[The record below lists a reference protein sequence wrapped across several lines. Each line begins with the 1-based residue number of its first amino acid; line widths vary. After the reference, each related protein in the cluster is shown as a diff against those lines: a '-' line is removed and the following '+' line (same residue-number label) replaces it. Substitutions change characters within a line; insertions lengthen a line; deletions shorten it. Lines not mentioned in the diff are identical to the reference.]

1 MTNKNQQPYLI
12 LIDLDGT
19 TLNKDYKTFNSL
31 NKRVLKFLK
40 AQGHK
45 ICIATGKNYLS
56 ALPFYNELGLDTYLA
71 TYNGAYIS
79 NPMIGQKEK
88 SLSPISNGVLRAI
101 VNDPVVKESLR
112 DYLIDTT
119 DNETISTSEHV
130 YWKEVFFNN
139 NPYVC
144 GNAVEY
150 LGDRDILQLVLEFPS
165 DSKKMNSVISA
176 LRKYKTATSFN
187 FISKLKQGS
196 EADKSLI
203 LDKDSAVI
211 RIRSAFA
218 NKGTASEWISSY
230 YNIPLSRTIAFGDDK
245 NDFEMIK
252 NVGFG
257 IAMANGTSELKALS
271 HEVTELDNH
280 SGGVGKHLMDFFGL
294 EEKDLPV

>member
-1 MTNKNQQPYLI
+1 MSKKEQPYLI

-19 TLNKDYKTFNSL
+19 TLNKDYKTFNLL
-31 NKRVLKFLK
+31 NKQVLTFLK
-40 AQGHK
+40 KQGHK
-45 ICIATGKNYLS
+45 ICITTGKNYLS

-79 NPMIGQKEK
+79 NPSDDKKSK
-88 SLSPISNGVLRAI
+88 SLSPIANSALQAI
-101 VNDPVVKESLR
+101 IDDSVVKESLR

-144 GNAVEY
+144 GNVTEY
-150 LGDRDILQLVLEFPS
+150 LAGRDVLQIVLEFPS
-165 DSKKMNSVISA
+165 ESKKMNGVISA

-203 LDKDSAVI
+203 VDKESSVI

-218 NKGTASEWISSY
+218 NKGIAAEWISSY

-252 NVGFG
+252 KVGFG

-280 SGGVGKHLMDFFGL
+280 AGGVGKHLMDFFGL
-294 EEKDLPV
+294 EEKDLTV